1 MLLPWLSVLF
11 SHAKKNMND
20 EELNLNL
27 VYAVLAVC
35 AQDGARIPLTVIMA
49 ILRRREPSSALDLA
63 EALNVQR
70 NTIAQ
75 QLSRLGKLG
84 LVKQTEK
91 AYKNG
96 VRRIFYGVTSEGED
110 YLKKELNRI
119 KRKSKK
125 RS

>member
-1 MLLPWLSVLF
+1 
-11 SHAKKNMND
+11 MND

-49 ILRRREPSSALDLA
+49 ILRRREPSTALDLA